1 MGYAKRSGKSLVST
15 ENGRKLIQVVPEQ
28 ISSAVTTGKWEK
40 ALSAM
45 AGFDDVK
52 LRQAKSA
59 RFLDGINKFSIFLVD
74 AARSASPAVQFENEF
89 KPKARRAAAPRKAA
103 SPRKTAQKAAP
114 RTKKV

>member
-1 MGYAKRSGKSLVST
+1 MST
-15 ENGRKLIQVVPEQ
+15 EKGRKLICVVPEQ

-45 AGFDDVK
+45 AGFDDVE
-52 LRQAKSA
+52 LRNAKSA

-74 AARSASPAVQFENEF
+74 AARSASPAVHFESDY
-89 KPKARRAAAPRKAA
+89 KPKARKAA
-103 SPRKTAQKAAP
+103 SPRKTSRKAAP